1 MDKKGF
7 TLVELL
13 TVITIIGVLAAV
25 AVTGYI
31 GTLRSATRSEAY
43 SNLQNLRLLQ
53 EQFFAENGTY
63 AGAPATIGTVA
74 VQGLFPRFQPGAGG
88 NYNYS
93 IANVSVAGAGVALT
107 VPVAVPYAGANTPLP
122 NAPNPSPPCFIATAT
137 GLANTRVVGDVF
149 AIDCMNNRNF

>member
-13 TVITIIGVLAAV
+13 VVISIIGILGAV
-25 AVTGYI
+25 AVTSYV
-31 GTLRSATRSEAY
+31 GTQRKALRSEAY

-63 AGAPATIGTVA
+63 AGPAVGTA
-74 VQGLFPRFQPGAGG
+74 NVQALFARFQPGAGLSFD
-88 NYNYS
+88 YS
-93 IANVSVAGAGVALT
+93 ITNVSAAGAGVALT
-107 VPVAVPYAGANTPLP
+107 VPVAVPYAGATTALP

-137 GLANTRVVGDVF
+137 GLAGTRVAGDVF